1 MNLVL
6 SKDDVTY
13 YVYSKYNIRR
23 EVEKWLESIKKKI
36 DKSQYILLTG
46 WGLGYHIHAL
56 LREYPHKKY
65 FVYEPSSELFS
76 LSMSHIDFSD
86 IINHSNIISM
96 AVGIENISIHN
107 FLDEF
112 TECVSE
118 SFVELSIPS
127 YSNIFRD
134 EIKLFTSEAIKMTKM
149 KRSNLATYY
158 THSRNW
164 VSNIISN
171 LEYIA
176 KFPNI
181 NFLVDTFKNK
191 PAIIVGSGPSLQ
203 YDLEILREL
212 KDKVLIIAA
221 GTSTQALLS
230 AEIEPDIIVTMDG
243 GAANN
248 KAFEHIQTNHIPM
261 IFGSFTYPDILNSD
275 RKKLAYTIMDVDI
288 VTPRLLFKKEQT
300 VLFNSNYS
308 VTGLC
313 IQLAAFF
320 GCNTIVFTG
329 QDLSFPMGKFYAKG
343 VNHVKEEIAEIVLK
357 EANLEVENVCGGV
370 NCTNHSMFVT
380 LKDIENLMLSY
391 PTIKFINASQY
402 GAKIAGTSHTRL
414 MQLKEEL
421 LSANPELI
429 KVNELFDQ
437 AVRNREPITDYVV
450 CQIENNINHL
460 DHLMTEV
467 CKLTKLIKKTKFN
480 QSNRKELL
488 IGLQQISK
496 QWSVI
501 SKNQAFQTFINFGL
515 SSFMNSY
522 QRYISEVSHI
532 KDPNGQFKIL
542 DERLGDLAQLIL
554 DYIPVVQEL
563 LSDSKSKLKP
573 A

>member
-6 SKDDVTY
+6 SKDDVTH

-36 DKSQYILLTG
+36 DQSQYILLIG

-56 LREYPHKKY
+56 LREFPHKKY
-65 FVYEPSSELFS
+65 FIYEPSSELFS

-96 AVGIENISIHN
+96 AVGIENISVHN

-127 YSNIFRD
+127 YSNIFKD
-134 EIKLFTSEAIKMTKM
+134 EINLFTSEAIKMTKM

-181 NFLVDTFKNK
+181 NFLEDTFNNK

-221 GTSTQALLS
+221 GSSTQALLS

-261 IFGSFTYPDILNSD
+261 IFGSFTYPEILNLD

-300 VLFNSNYS
+300 VLFKSNYS

-320 GCNTIVFTG
+320 GCSTIIFTG

-343 VNHVKEEIAEIVLK
+343 VNHVEEEDAERAIKGADLK
-357 EANLEVENVCGGV
+357 VENVSGGV

-380 LKDIENLMLSY
+380 LKDIENLIISY
-391 PTIKFINASQY
+391 PTIKFINASHH
-402 GAKIAGTSHTRL
+402 GAKITGTSHIRL
-414 MQLKEEL
+414 EQLKEEL
-421 LSANPELI
+421 LLADSELI
-429 KVNELFDQ
+429 NVSELFDQ
-437 AVRNREPITDYVV
+437 VVKNRKPITEYVA
-450 CQIENNINHL
+450 CEIENNINHL
-460 DHLMTEV
+460 DDLVKDVSKLMEFI
-467 CKLTKLIKKTKFN
+467 KRTKLR

-488 IGLQQISK
+488 SGLQQISK

-501 SKNQAFQTFINFGL
+501 SKNQAFQTFVNFGL
-515 SSFMNSY
+515 SSYMNSY
-522 QRYISEVSHI
+522 QRYISEVSHT
-532 KDPNGQFKIL
+532 KDPNIQFRIL

-554 DYIPVVQEL
+554 DYIPVVKEL
-563 LSDSKSKLKP
+563 LSSSKVN
-573 A
+573 